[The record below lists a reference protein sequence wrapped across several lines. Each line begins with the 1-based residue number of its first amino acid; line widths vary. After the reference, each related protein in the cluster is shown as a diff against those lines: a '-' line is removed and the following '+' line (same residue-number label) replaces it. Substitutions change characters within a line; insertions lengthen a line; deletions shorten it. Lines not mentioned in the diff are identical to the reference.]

1 VGLEAPGP
9 AVPAATGKAVA
20 SVSAASTA
28 APLRTGPD
36 KADRVGEVETP
47 TRKRKAFEA
56 SDVDE
61 AHGAQ
66 MAVRRRVAATDTKS
80 PILTDDEGTNGP
92 ALASSSSSTLS
103 RLEESCVTPSPNVA
117 DPPNPKSPDCVQ
129 LEVPEEPDRLSPAMQ
144 VERDAHCPSGSAME
158 RELSSERTVRILATK
173 RVDELTEE
181 CESLT
186 LRNAQ
191 LVDENALLLQKL
203 ERTNIPARGE
213 LVRKATA
220 NRALQRRIQ
229 VLEERR
235 QKLEATVR
243 SRTKEKRALTAK
255 SQWREGKLQSLE
267 GELAAKVVELAKCQ
281 GEVQRLRGEL
291 AVKTVDAAQCQ
302 GEVQRLRSVLDAKT
316 LDVAQCQASMI
327 ELSTLHAELRNLVRG
342 QVLARL
348 GANGGQMKSEQED
361 QSQAAAALV
370 PQPREGMVHTKCS
383 TVEQDSALR
392 GGQALCEREE
402 EREAEL
408 EEANATVRRVSA
420 DAELQ
425 EEQGAREQLSAAHD
439 ELQEHA
445 RHLEGELAR
454 VSRELDKYRLLS
466 LRRFVG

>member
-1 VGLEAPGP
+1 
-9 AVPAATGKAVA
+9 
-20 SVSAASTA
+20 
-28 APLRTGPD
+28 
-36 KADRVGEVETP
+36 
-47 TRKRKAFEA
+47 
-56 SDVDE
+56 
-61 AHGAQ
+61 
-66 MAVRRRVAATDTKS
+66 
-80 PILTDDEGTNGP
+80 
-92 ALASSSSSTLS
+92 
-103 RLEESCVTPSPNVA
+103 
-117 DPPNPKSPDCVQ
+117 
-129 LEVPEEPDRLSPAMQ
+129 
-144 VERDAHCPSGSAME
+144 ME